1 MSDLRQ
7 QLEKHQESF
16 LQELFDFLKIPSV
29 STAQE
34 HNQDIKKAADFLIK
48 KLEQLGFNTELIE
61 TPQHPAVYA
70 SLELD
75 KELPTVLIYGHYD
88 VQPADPLELWDTPP
102 FEPTLKDGLIFARG
116 ASDDKG
122 QVYAHIKGVDLL
134 FKNKTNLGI
143 NLKFL
148 IEGEEEI
155 GSPNLAKVIKD
166 RKDDFAADIVLISDS
181 SMMAANTATITYGLK
196 GLAYIEVEVTA
207 ASHDLHSGA
216 YGGAVPNPI
225 NILAAMIAKLHN
237 EDGSIAV
244 TGFYENVLDISQEEK
259 DAYKQAPFSEED
271 FKAETGIRESTGEPN
286 YTTLERLWA
295 RPTLDANGIKGGYQ
309 DEGAKTVIA
318 AKASAK
324 LSSRI
329 VPNQTPQEISRKLES
344 YLKQIAPSSVTV
356 TVKELHGGLPALTPI
371 NSPAVQLAAKAL
383 ERVYNKKAIF
393 ARTGGTI
400 PVVTDFQQILG
411 ADVVLVGFGLEDDR
425 IHSPNEKFDLENY
438 YQGILSSAYILRE
451 LANFK

>member
-1 MSDLRQ
+1 MNDLRQ
-7 QLEKHQESF
+7 KLQSHQERY
-16 LQELFDFLKIPSV
+16 LQELIEFLKIPSV
-29 STAQE
+29 STTQK
-34 HNQDIKKAADFLIK
+34 HKQDVRQAAVFLIN
-48 KLEQLGFNTELIE
+48 KLEQLGCDAKLIE
-61 TPQHPAVYA
+61 TPEHPVVYA
-70 SLELD
+70 NLEVD
-75 KELPTVLIYGHYD
+75 KTLPTVLIYGHYD

-102 FEPTLKDGLIFARG
+102 FEPTVKDGLIVARG

-122 QVYAHIKGVDLL
+122 QIYAHIKGVDLL
-134 FKNKTNLGI
+134 LKIKTKLGI

-166 RKDDFAADIVLISDS
+166 HKDAFAADIVLISDS
-181 SMMAANTATITYGLK
+181 AMLAANTPTITYGLK

-207 ASHDLHSGA
+207 ASHDLHSGS

-225 NILAAMIAKLHN
+225 NVLAAMIAKLHN

-244 TGFYENVLDISQEEK
+244 TGFYDNVLDLSQEER
-259 DAYKQAPFSEED
+259 DAYQQAPFSETE
-271 FKAETGIRESTGEPN
+271 FKAETGIKESLGEPN

-309 DEGAKTVIA
+309 GEGAKTVIA

-324 LSSRI
+324 ISSRL
-329 VPNQTPQEISRKLES
+329 VPNQTPQEISRKLEN
-344 YLKQIAPSSVTV
+344 YLNQIAPTSVTV
-356 TVKELHGGLPALTPI
+356 NVKELHGGLPALTPI
-371 NSPAVQLAAKAL
+371 NSAAVQLAAKAL
-383 ERVYNKKAIF
+383 ERSFNKKPIF

-438 YQGILSSAYILRE
+438 YQGILSSAFILSE
-451 LANFK
+451 FANYK

>member
-1 MSDLRQ
+1 MSDLKS
-7 QLEKHQESF
+7 QLESHKEAY
-16 LQELFDFLKIPSV
+16 LEELIELLKIPSV

-34 HNQDIKKAADFLIK
+34 HSKDIRAAAGFLK
-48 KLEQLGFNTELIE
+48 NKLEQLGFSTQLIE
-61 TPQHPAVYA
+61 TPQHPVVFA
-70 SLELD
+70 SLEVD
-75 KELPTVLIYGHYD
+75 KTFPTVLIYGHYD
-88 VQPADPLELWDTPP
+88 VQPADPLELWDTAP
-102 FEPTLKDGLIFARG
+102 FEPTVKDGLIIARG

-134 FKNKTNLGI
+134 LKNKTSLGV

-155 GSPNLAKVIKD
+155 GSPNLAKVIKTH
-166 RKDDFAADIVLISDS
+166 KDACAADIVLISDS
-181 SMMAANTATITYGLK
+181 SMMAANTPTITYGLK

-225 NILAAMIAKLHN
+225 NILATMIAKLHN

-244 TGFYENVLDISQEEK
+244 TDFYENVIDISQEEK
-259 DAYKQAPFSEED
+259 DAYQQAPFSEKD
-271 FKAETGIRESTGEPN
+271 FKAETGIKDSTGEPN

-309 DEGAKTVIA
+309 GDGAKTVIA

-324 LSSRI
+324 LSSRL
-329 VPNQTPQEISRKLES
+329 VPKQTPQEISKKLES
-344 YLKQIAPSSVTV
+344 YLKQIAPNSVTV
-356 TVKELHGGLPALTPI
+356 AVKELHGGLPALTPI

-383 ERVYNKKAIF
+383 ERSYNKKAIF

-425 IHSPNEKFDLENY
+425 VHSPNEKFDLENY
-438 YQGILSSAYILRE
+438 YQGILSSAYILSE
-451 LANFK
+451 FANYK